1 MYACIHILS
10 LSQQQVCSTAGGAN
24 NLVGRV
30 DAKAAN
36 RASALLGGL
45 ARLFSPQIEFVDEN
59 TAVIPIAPLTRLMGG
74 PGQIASEIARRLSER
89 GLHGNIG
96 IAAQPDTAILAA
108 RSIPGVTIIPQG
120 FERNMLGKLRVG
132 VLPVSSEALRVLDH
146 WGIHTLDEFC
156 ALPEAGILERLGKD
170 GLQLLQIAKGHL
182 ARPLRP
188 EAQRVNY
195 TERIETE
202 NPLTLLEPLLFL
214 LSRMLN
220 ELCERLRSQSR
231 ATTQLRLRLELEGKT
246 THTRILQL
254 PFPTHDAKT
263 LLKLLQLDLEA
274 HPPQAAIRA
283 ATLAVEPVEPRVV
296 QHDLYTPPSPA
307 PERLEL
313 TLGKIRAMVGIE
325 NVGSPQLLDTHRRDA
340 WKMNATP
347 SLVAEQFETPREK
360 GLRLAFRYFRPPV
373 KARVELASGTGR
385 PARVF
390 TQKLHGSQQIYG
402 AVVECAGP
410 WKASG
415 EWFTSAPWD
424 REEWDL
430 GLNDG
435 GIYRAYSAK
444 SPRRPT
450 GGVRMNEEDRDWFLE
465 GSYD

>member
-30 DAKAAN
+30 DAKTAN
-36 RASALLGGL
+36 RASALLSGL
-45 ARLFSPQIEFVDEN
+45 ARLFSPHVEFADAGTTV
-59 TAVIPIAPLTRLMGG
+59 VIPIAPLTRLMGG

-96 IAAQPDTAILAA
+96 IAAQPDTAMLAA

-120 FERNMLGKLRVG
+120 LERNLLGKLQVG
-132 VLPVSSEALRVLDH
+132 VLPVSTEVLRVLDH

-170 GLQLLQIAKGHL
+170 GLQLLRIAKGHL
-182 ARPLRP
+182 ERPLRP
-188 EAQRVNY
+188 EPQGVNY

-214 LSRMLN
+214 LSRILN
-220 ELCERLRSQSR
+220 QLCDRLRSQSR
-231 ATTQLRLRLELEGKT
+231 ATTQLRLRLELEGAGQA
-246 THTRILQL
+246 HTRILQL

-283 ATLAVEPVEPRVV
+283 AALTVDPVEPRVV

-340 WKMNATP
+340 WKMNSTP
-347 SLVAEQFETPREK
+347 NLVAEQVEEAPREN
-360 GLRLAFRYFRPPV
+360 GLRLAFRYFRPPL
-373 KARVELASGTGR
+373 KARVELSSASGR

-390 TQKLHGSQQIYG
+390 AQQIYG
-402 AVVECAGP
+402 TVVECAGP

-415 EWFTSAPWD
+415 DWFTSVPWD

-435 GIYRAYSAK
+435 GIYRAYSAR
-444 SPRRPT
+444 SARRA
-450 GGVRMNEEDRDWFLE
+450 EDREWFLE

>member
-1 MYACIHILS
+1 MSLFDAEGPIPRVILRES
-10 LSQQQVCSTAGGAN
+10 
-24 NLVGRV
+24 
-30 DAKAAN
+30 D
-36 RASALLGGL
+36 
-45 ARLFSPQIEFVDEN
+45 
-59 TAVIPIAPLTRLMGG
+59 
-74 PGQIASEIARRLSER
+74 
-89 GLHGNIG
+89 
-96 IAAQPDTAILAA
+96 
-108 RSIPGVTIIPQG
+108 
-120 FERNMLGKLRVG
+120 
-132 VLPVSSEALRVLDH
+132 
-146 WGIHTLDEFC
+146 
-156 ALPEAGILERLGKD
+156 
-170 GLQLLQIAKGHL
+170 
-182 ARPLRP
+182 
-188 EAQRVNY
+188 

-202 NPLTLLEPLLFL
+202 NALSLLEPLLFL

-220 ELCERLRSQSR
+220 QLCERLRSQSR

-340 WKMNATP
+340 WQMNSTPNATP
-347 SLVAEQFETPREK
+347 SLVAEEFETPREN

-373 KARVELASGTGR
+373 KARVELVSGTGR

-390 TQKLHGSQQIYG
+390 AQQIYG
-402 AVVECAGP
+402 SVVECAGP

-415 EWFTSAPWD
+415 EWFTSTPWD

-444 SPRRPT
+444 SVQR
-450 GGVRMNEEDRDWFLE
+450 EQDRDWFLE

>member
-1 MYACIHILS
+1 VEFAD
-10 LSQQQVCSTAGGAN
+10 AGT
-24 NLVGRV
+24 
-30 DAKAAN
+30 
-36 RASALLGGL
+36 
-45 ARLFSPQIEFVDEN
+45 

-74 PGQIASEIARRLSER
+74 PGQIASEIARRLSEH

-96 IAAQPDTAILAA
+96 IAAQPDTAVLAA

-120 FERNMLGKLRVG
+120 FERNMLGKLQVG
-132 VLPVSSEALRVLDH
+132 VLPVSNEALRVLDH

-156 ALPEAGILERLGKD
+156 SLPEAGILERLGKD
-170 GLQLLQIAKGHL
+170 GLQLLRIAKGHL
-182 ARPLRP
+182 VRPLRP
-188 EAQRVNY
+188 EPQGVNY

-214 LSRMLN
+214 LSRMLH

-231 ATTQLRLRLELEGKT
+231 ATTQIRLRLELEGQN

-254 PFPTHDAKT
+254 PFPTHDQKT

-296 QHDLYTPPSPA
+296 QHDLYTPPSPE

-325 NVGSPQLLDTHRRDA
+325 NAGSPELLDTHRRDA

-347 SLVAEQFETPREK
+347 NLVAESFEAPREN
-360 GLRLAFRYFRPPV
+360 GLRLAFRYFRPPLR
-373 KARVELASGTGR
+373 ARVELVGATGR
-385 PARVF
+385 PAKVF
-390 TQKLHGSQQIYG
+390 AQQIYG

-435 GIYRAYSAK
+435 GIYRAYSAA
-444 SPRRPT
+444 SPRR
-450 GGVRMNEEDRDWFLE
+450 EQDREWFLE